1 RALRGVRGRQS
12 RVWRASP
19 PGEPREDAI
28 ERLAERDRL
37 PQNAGGGRRAPEGLA
52 PELSRVVLSDQLRLE
67 REPDQLLVVGEMV
80 DRRPAPPP
88 AGGVGE
94 VQAERAVSEVEGPQL
109 TAAGT
114 DRMSTLPRTDACS
127 ARGRPRTRGKSNS
140 TWRHL
145 TFITPWVNVT

>member
-1 RALRGVRGRQS
+1 QIRGERESPARES
-12 RVWRASP
+12 RK
-19 PGEPREDAI
+19 DAI

-37 PQNAGGGRRAPEGLA
+37 AQNAGGRRRAPEGVA
-52 PELSRVVLSDQLRLE
+52 SGPSRVVLSYQLRLE

-94 VQAERAVSEVEGPQL
+94 VQAERAVSEVEAPQL

-140 TWRHL
+140 
-145 TFITPWVNVT
+145 